1 MTTTDTP
8 TSATR
13 GPISAGSVDL
23 WIDQRGN
30 GPDVLLI
37 AGLSDPPRRG
47 SRSSKDCRIATVSR
61 RSTTAAPLAPR

>member
-13 GPISAGSVDL
+13 GLISAGSVDL

-37 AGLSDPPRRG
+37 AGLSDPAEAWEPQLQGLSDR
-47 SRSSKDCRIATVSR
+47 
-61 RSTTAAPLAPR
+61 